1 MSCTADMAKRGIHGA
16 YVLILMLLEAGLVGR
31 VMADAARVSA
41 ETRALGS
48 SDEAAIGRSTEAA
61 RGNISLLHR
70 AMSIASLHPTQ
81 VLASFIV
88 TLMIAY
94 RFRIL
99 SPFPPLLRP
108 PIPLSGL

>member
-1 MSCTADMAKRGIHGA
+1 
-16 YVLILMLLEAGLVGR
+16 MLLEAGLVGR

-61 RGNISLLHR
+61 RGNISLLHQ

>member
-1 MSCTADMAKRGIHGA
+1 MS
-16 YVLILMLLEAGLVGR
+16 LEAGLVGR

-61 RGNISLLHR
+61 HGNISLLHR
-70 AMSIASLHPTQ
+70 AMSIASLHPIQ
-81 VLASFIV
+81 VLASFIM

-94 RFRIL
+94 RFQFL

>member
-1 MSCTADMAKRGIHGA
+1 
-16 YVLILMLLEAGLVGR
+16 MLLAAGLVGQI
-31 VMADAARVSA
+31 MADATGVSA

-48 SDEAAIGRSTEAA
+48 SDEAAIGRSAEAA
-61 RGNISLLHR
+61 RGNISLLHQ
-70 AMSIASLHPTQ
+70 AMSIASLHRIQ

-94 RFRIL
+94 RFQIL